1 MLLKERYDS
10 FTQRIAAYY
19 CTLLAPK
26 KENISLSGISG
37 EAFSQLHDFFNELF
51 KLLYEK
57 PDTLVINVKEDVY
70 LRKDEHK
77 SKNQTFKKVEDAL
90 KPIIIDFIDFLYNAG
105 QTGRISDNNFISDK
119 AVYEKYISKRKREK
133 LIFLEGLDV
142 IGFQV
147 NVLEDHVIFLNH
159 KYPDMFKAMKV
170 FSQRCGQ
177 NIHKQGRFCFFI
189 CDFSALDTQYEIKA
203 DEILN
208 RIINCNSEYSYLLDL
223 HKYLSSNGY
232 SIECKPEADI
242 ALEVF
247 YTNKKIKSSPLLGIL
262 FDIRYDEPVYVNMRF
277 VSTARLTPI
286 SGTLSDDM
294 QEAFFSD
301 TGNCRGVECGWC
313 KNQKGLLHP
322 SKLTVKDKQKTICW
336 YAQKSFSKVKEKD
349 LNTIFCYIKFH
360 EQLAL

>member
-19 CTLLAPK
+19 CTILALK
-26 KENISLSGISG
+26 KENISLPGISE
-37 EAFSQLHDFFNELF
+37 EAFSQLHDFFNELY

-90 KPIIIDFIDFLYNAG
+90 KPIIVDFIDFLYNAG

-119 AVYEKYISKRKREK
+119 AVYEKYINKRKREK
-133 LIFLEGLDV
+133 LIFLEGLAT

-147 NVLEDHVIFLNH
+147 TPLENHVIFLNH
-159 KYPDMFKAMKV
+159 KYPDMFQAMQV
-170 FSQRCGQ
+170 FSRKCAQ
-177 NIHKQGRFCFFI
+177 NIRKQGRFCFFI
-189 CDFSALDTQYEIKA
+189 CDFCALDTQYEIKA
-203 DEILN
+203 DEILS

-242 ALEVF
+242 ALEVL
-247 YTNKKIKSSPLLGIL
+247 YTNKKIKLSPLLRIQ
-262 FDIRYDEPVYVNMRF
+262 FDIRYDEQVYVNIKF
-277 VSTARLTPI
+277 VSTSRLTPI
-286 SGTLSDDM
+286 SGTLSDEM

-301 TGNCRGVECGWC
+301 TGYCRGADCGWC
-313 KNQKGLLHP
+313 KNQKGLLRP
-322 SKLTVKDKQKTICW
+322 SKLTVKDKQKIICW

-349 LNTIFCYIKFH
+349 LDTIFGYIKFQ
-360 EQLAL
+360 EQLAI